1 MPDYHQNGQYN
12 IAILDSIKI
21 FKTSMVG
28 YSDRYYEK
36 NKSLADPLKGMI
48 SDRSNRYVD
57 HFPPIFFMPRL
68 TMDYEKIKL
77 GTYFYSSEIIDK
89 VNLIGGV
96 SLNKLFDQDLFFI
109 MEYRHLYPTLFFE
122 TYYMTRNT
130 EERTNYWE
138 DKGKKLIK

>member
-1 MPDYHQNGQYN
+1 M
-12 IAILDSIKI
+12 
-21 FKTSMVG
+21 
-28 YSDRYYEK
+28 
-36 NKSLADPLKGMI
+36 
-48 SDRSNRYVD
+48 
-57 HFPPIFFMPRL
+57 FFMPRL

-122 TYYMTRNT
+122 TY
-130 EERTNYWE
+130 
-138 DKGKKLIK
+138 